1 METTVIL
8 GLYGCYISSYMGVIQ
23 SSKDPGTFQRPA
35 ARRFTWAH
43 EGRSFASSALGSGF
57 ALGIYYNS
65 FHYSYITPVPQYSIV
80 VSIIPIYE
88 ALTFA

>member
-8 GLYGCYISSYMGVIQ
+8 GLYGGYTLGYMGVTQ

-35 ARRFTWAH
+35 ARRFTWAQ
-43 EGRSFASSALGSGF
+43 EGKSFASSALASGF

-65 FHYSYITPVPQYSIV
+65 FHYSYITPIHQYTIV
-80 VSIIPIYE
+80 VSLIPI
-88 ALTFA
+88 